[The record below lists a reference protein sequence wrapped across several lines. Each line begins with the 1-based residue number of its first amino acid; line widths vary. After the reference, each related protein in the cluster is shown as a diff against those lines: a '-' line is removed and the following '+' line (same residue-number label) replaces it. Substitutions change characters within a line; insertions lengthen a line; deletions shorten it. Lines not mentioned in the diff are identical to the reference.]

1 MARRLRLGLL
11 ALSVVVVL
19 VSPFSP
25 AKLSSADAGGSL
37 SGAGES
43 LFVQVRGTADRQPG
57 SAPERFVY
65 EPDVYDMNNQKI
77 GTVTHDVMFS
87 SPTTLDL
94 VSTFHLP
101 DGDIVN
107 HGVEAIGPDSSRQGF
122 FLIGVHS
129 DQDTIQAAEN
139 TGMYSGRTGRLR
151 MSGWHDGSQFPQ
163 AVTFNGFY
171 EISLHPKSEP
181 RP

>member
-1 MARRLRLGLL
+1 MARRFRLVPL
-11 ALSVVVVL
+11 ALSVVVIAL
-19 VSPFSP
+19 ASPLSPDRFSP
-25 AKLSSADAGGSL
+25 A
-37 SGAGES
+37 GAGES
-43 LFVQVRGTADRQPG
+43 PFDPGGSLFLQVRGTADRQPG

-77 GTVTHDVMFS
+77 GTVTHDVMFT

-107 HGVEAIGPDSSRQGF
+107 HAVEAIAPDSSRQSF

-129 DQDTIQAAEN
+129 DQDTVQAATS
-139 TGMYSGRTGRLR
+139 TGVYAGRTGRLR
-151 MSGWHDGSQFPQ
+151 MSGWHDGSQFPET
-163 AVTFNGFY
+163 VTFNDFY
-171 EISLHPKSEP
+171 EITLNPKS
-181 RP
+181 